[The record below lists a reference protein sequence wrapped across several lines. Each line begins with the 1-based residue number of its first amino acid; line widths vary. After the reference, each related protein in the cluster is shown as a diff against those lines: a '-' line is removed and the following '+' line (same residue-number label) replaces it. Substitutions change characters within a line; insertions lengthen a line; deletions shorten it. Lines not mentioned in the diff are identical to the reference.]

1 MRRLL
6 LLATF
11 GLLLVA
17 APTAA
22 ADPTV
27 TFTDSS
33 TSAKWRQGFFTGSV
47 RFTIE
52 TTEPA
57 TVFVF
62 VRRRS
67 GKGPVLASKQLDLV
81 PGTPVTETIKLPPQP
96 KPGEYRLRA
105 SLVTPAGNIG
115 LPTERRVVI
124 PSPPEGVV
132 AKAVVSRQRGGA
144 NVTSVSGGV
153 SQMWVRFRFLAL
165 PRKGLQ
171 KKVIWFSP
179 SAQIVGTVVKSD
191 QFVVDSF
198 IRNRNGVLPRG
209 NWEARLVIGGV
220 IARRTF
226 VRIR

>member
-6 LLATF
+6 LLAMF
-11 GLLLVA
+11 GLLVVA

-27 TFTDSS
+27 TFTDST
-33 TSAKWRQGFFTGSV
+33 TSMKWRQGYLTGSV
-47 RFTIE
+47 RFTVE

-62 VRRRS
+62 VRRSS
-67 GKGPVLASKQLDLV
+67 GKGSVLASKQLDLV

-115 LPTERRVVI
+115 LATERRVVI

-144 NVTSVSGGV
+144 NVATISGV

-165 PRKGLQ
+165 PRKGAQ
-171 KKVIWFSP
+171 KKVFWFSP
-179 SAQIVGTVVKSD
+179 SAKLIGIVVKSD
-191 QFVVDSF
+191 QFVVDSY
-198 IRNRNGVLPRG
+198 IRNQNGVLPKG